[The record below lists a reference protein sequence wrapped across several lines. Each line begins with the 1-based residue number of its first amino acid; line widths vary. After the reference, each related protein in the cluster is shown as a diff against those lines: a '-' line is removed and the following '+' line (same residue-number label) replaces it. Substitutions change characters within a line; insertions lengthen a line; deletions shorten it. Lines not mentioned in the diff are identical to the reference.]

1 MPLEVVVLAAGQGKR
16 MRSALPKVLH
26 PLGGR
31 PLLAHVLDAAR
42 ALGARRTI
50 VVHGHGAEAVRAAFA
65 QAEVQW
71 VLQAEQLG
79 TGHAMQQALPQ
90 LSSDAQVLI
99 LYGDVPLVRVA
110 TLKRLLEAAGSGVAV
125 LTTELDD
132 PSGYGRI
139 VRNSAGR
146 VQRIVEEK
154 DATAEERAI
163 GEINGGIMALDARRL
178 GSWLAKLGNRNAQK
192 EYYLTDV
199 VTFAIADGVPVNAL
213 KVADALEVAGVNSKG
228 ELALLER
235 ELQRREAERLLDE
248 GVSLADPARI
258 DVRGTLECATDVA
271 IDVNCV
277 FEGQV
282 RLGAG
287 VRVGPN
293 CLLRNVTVGA
303 ATEVLAFSH
312 LENSEIGARCRIGP
326 FARLRP
332 GVSLGDEVH
341 IGNFV
346 ELKASRLARGSK
358 ANHLSYIGDTEV
370 GQRVNVGAGTITC
383 NYDGAAKHRT
393 IIEDDCFI
401 GSDTTLVAPVR
412 VARGSYIGAGS
423 TISKD
428 TPEGQLTLARSR
440 QVSIAGWTPPKKKS

>member
-42 ALGARRTI
+42 GLPPPRPI

-110 TLKRLLEAAGSGVAV
+110 TLKRLLETASSGVAV
-125 LTTELDD
+125 LTTDLDD

-163 GEINGGIMALDARRL
+163 REINGGIMALDARRL
-178 GSWLAKLGNRNAQK
+178 GGWLAKLREPQA
-192 EYYLTDV
+192 
-199 VTFAIADGVPVNAL
+199 A
-213 KVADALEVAGVNSKG
+213 KG
-228 ELALLER
+228 EHP
-235 ELQRREAERLLDE
+235 
-248 GVSLADPARI
+248 PAR
-258 DVRGTLECATDVA
+258 G
-271 IDVNCV
+271 
-277 FEGQV
+277 
-282 RLGAG
+282 
-287 VRVGPN
+287 
-293 CLLRNVTVGA
+293 
-303 ATEVLAFSH
+303 
-312 LENSEIGARCRIGP
+312 
-326 FARLRP
+326 
-332 GVSLGDEVH
+332 
-341 IGNFV
+341 
-346 ELKASRLARGSK
+346 
-358 ANHLSYIGDTEV
+358 
-370 GQRVNVGAGTITC
+370 
-383 NYDGAAKHRT
+383 
-393 IIEDDCFI
+393 
-401 GSDTTLVAPVR
+401 
-412 VARGSYIGAGS
+412 
-423 TISKD
+423 
-428 TPEGQLTLARSR
+428 
-440 QVSIAGWTPPKKKS
+440 